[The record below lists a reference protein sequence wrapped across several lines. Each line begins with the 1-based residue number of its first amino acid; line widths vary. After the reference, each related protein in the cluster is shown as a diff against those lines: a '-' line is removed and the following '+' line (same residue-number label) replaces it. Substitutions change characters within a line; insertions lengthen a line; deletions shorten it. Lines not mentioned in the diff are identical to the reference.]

1 MLIYVKK
8 KKRDEIDSNWKKYI
22 SLYLWQ
28 IFKNSKQLSAKMN
41 DEFIILNSKIEGL
54 IEKDKLFARQI
65 QDK

>member
-1 MLIYVKK
+1 MLMYVKK

-22 SLYLWQ
+22 SLYLLQ

-41 DEFIILNSKIEGL
+41 DEFIILNSKIEEL
-54 IEKDKLFARQI
+54 IEKKILFPRQI